1 MEHKTRE
8 EWLLAAVELFRP
20 WFDVC
25 RNPLPPKVYVSV
37 GFAHNKAMETLGVCY
52 KDANIDK
59 PSHVFISPTLN
70 DDHQVLSTLLHELC
84 HAVLPPEVQ
93 HGNEFAEL
101 AGSLGLTAPWRS
113 TGTSDALLE
122 RIKEVSSKLGKYP
135 HAQLVPYQKPKQ
147 ERKKSVL
154 KVKCSEC
161 EYEARVN
168 KKFLDEKGPPLCPD
182 HNSMSIVEE
191 ETETETGEGEE
202 E

>member
-1 MEHKTRE
+1 MYNTRE
-8 EWLLAAVELFRP
+8 EYLNTAVELMRP

-52 KDANIDK
+52 KDSNIDK
-59 PSHVFISPTLN
+59 PSHVFINPMVN

-122 RIKEVSSKLGKYP
+122 RLKEVSNKLGKYP
-135 HAQLVPYQKPKQ
+135 HQQLVPYVKPKKEG
-147 ERKKSVL
+147 ERKKNIL

-161 EYEARVN
+161 EFEVRMAR
-168 KKFLDEKGPPLCPD
+168 KMLETKGAPICPD
-182 HNSMSIVEE
+182 HSSMTPILEE
-191 ETETETGEGEE
+191 EEEEGESE